1 MKLNDIARDMRKFIC
16 RYDVG
21 RKALKKASDYVI
33 PVAVLQFVAVLLS
46 YAAPFRFVFGS
57 LGRSIAYYALILEI
71 LLLFAKQDY
80 RNLAKTLMLLA
91 GSRVLAV
98 VLIFERWGYISEV
111 NVGKIIVYCIL
122 VYFLTKEADKRKYD
136 IPKEQFVDEE

>member
-46 YAAPFRFVFGS
+46 YAAPFRFVFGL

-71 LLLFAKQDY
+71 LLL
-80 RNLAKTLMLLA
+80 
-91 GSRVLAV
+91 
-98 VLIFERWGYISEV
+98 
-111 NVGKIIVYCIL
+111 
-122 VYFLTKEADKRKYD
+122 YFLQIIRTCRGTRGFSFL
-136 IPKEQFVDEE
+136 IM

>member
-21 RKALKKASDYVI
+21 RKALKKASEYVI
-33 PVAVLQFVAVLLS
+33 PVAVLQFAAVLLS

-57 LGRSIAYYALILEI
+57 LGRSVAYYALILEI

-111 NVGKIIVYCIL
+111 NV
-122 VYFLTKEADKRKYD
+122 
-136 IPKEQFVDEE
+136 

>member
-21 RKALKKASDYVI
+21 RKALKKASEYVI

-46 YAAPFRFVFGS
+46 YATPFRFVFGS

-111 NVGKIIVYCIL
+111 NVGKIIVYSIL
-122 VYFLTKEADKRKYD
+122 VYFLTREADKRKYD
-136 IPKEQFVDEE
+136 IPKQQYVDEE